1 MREKSAGDGGIS
13 NGSLHVLHIHVLLVP
28 PLGAGHM
35 AQPGA
40 NQHENGVA
48 IRETAHQPG
57 AATDLPVQPF
67 NDVIGTDAG
76 LIFTWKIA
84 VSQCFLNAV
93 LHLLGGLFQLHRAQL
108 LHHSFGFLPGRS
120 FAFLGVDRL
129 EHLCHQLYLGA
140 RRDREHIAV
149 KVDGTA
155 LVLGFGEY
163 FSHSLQHTEAF
174 VSDHQF
180 NPIQTTAMQLL
191 EEADPTGLVLFHT
204 LGGAKNL
211 TVSYY
216 SLLFSTHT
224 KKGNSHPK
232 RMIVSFF
239 K

>member
-1 MREKSAGDGGIS
+1 MPSS
-13 NGSLHVLHIHVLLVP
+13 TFL
-28 PLGAGHM
+28 
-35 AQPGA
+35 
-40 NQHENGVA
+40 
-48 IRETAHQPG
+48 
-57 AATDLPVQPF
+57 AASFSFIERSCSTTDLAF
-67 NDVIGTDAG
+67 SRA
-76 LIFTWKIA
+76 A
-84 VSQCFLNAV
+84 FL
-93 LHLLGGLFQLHRAQL
+93 
-108 LHHSFGFLPGRS
+108 
-120 FAFLGVDRL
+120 AFLGVDRL
-129 EHLCHQLYLGA
+129 EHLCHQLHLGA
-140 RRDREHIAV
+140 RCDREHIAV
-149 KVDGTA
+149 KVDGTS